1 MSPASYICEN
11 LAGNETNHIVI
22 FYNICGHWL
31 KLLYVC
37 VYVYQTNII
46 IFSLIIVTA
55 STSDHHDLYNTKQEK
70 DRYIVQLTHEL
81 QSVTREKKESQEII
95 TTLQAKLQE
104 YKQQVV
110 KTKGCKCNN

>member
-1 MSPASYICEN
+1 MSLASYICEN

-31 KLLYVC
+31 PLLYVC

-55 STSDHHDLYNTKQEK
+55 STSDRYDVHSTKQEK
-70 DRYIVQLTHEL
+70 DIHITHLTHKL
-81 QSVTREKKESQEII
+81 QSVTREKEESQEII
-95 TTLQAKLQE
+95 TTLQTKLHE
-104 YKQQVV
+104 YKQHFL
-110 KTKGCKCNN
+110 KTTG